1 MTDVPGPD
9 ASSNGQ
15 PLHLRLHVARP
26 GPNSLRAI
34 ENLSE
39 LRREEGG
46 DEWQVDIVD
55 AADDPEGALRDGVLV
70 SPTLVRVVPP
80 PVVKIIGD
88 LSDRR
93 TVVAT
98 LRQR

>member
-1 MTDVPGPD
+1 
-9 ASSNGQ
+9 
-15 PLHLRLHVARP
+15 
-26 GPNSLRAI
+26 
-34 ENLSE
+34 
-39 LRREEGG
+39 
-46 DEWQVDIVD
+46 VD
-55 AADDPEGALRDGVLV
+55 AAEDLEGALRDGVLV
-70 SPTLVRVVPP
+70 APTLVRVVPL

>member
-39 LRREEGG
+39 LRREESG

-55 AADDPEGALRDGVLV
+55 AAEDPEGALRDGVLV
-70 SPTLVRVVPP
+70 APTLVRVVPL

>member
-1 MTDVPGPD
+1 MIDVRGPE
-9 ASSNGQ
+9 ASSNGK
-15 PLHLRLHVARP
+15 PLHLRLYVVRP
-26 GPNSLRAI
+26 GLNSLRAI

-46 DEWQVDIVD
+46 DEWRVDIVD

-70 SPTLVRVVPP
+70 SPTLVRVAPL

-93 TVVAT
+93 TVVAA